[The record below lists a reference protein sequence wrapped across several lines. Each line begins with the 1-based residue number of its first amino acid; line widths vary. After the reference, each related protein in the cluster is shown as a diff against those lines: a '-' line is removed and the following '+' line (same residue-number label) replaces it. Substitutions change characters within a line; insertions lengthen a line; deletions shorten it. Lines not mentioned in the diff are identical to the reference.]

1 MGKIGLQ
8 PLPGYALVRLSKKYE
23 SGLSVEKE
31 KYATNSRGELV
42 KFIYNYNVTDENA
55 NHAKQLIKFY
65 GDYVGHTVY
74 FTPFEDGDVVK
85 HDGAEYVFVPIEQL
99 RGGKK

>member
-1 MGKIGLQ
+1 MINESLM

-31 KYATNSRGELV
+31 KYATNSQGVLV
-42 KFIYNYNVTDENA
+42 SYQHSKESIERVPMSIDNVSLYDGML
-55 NHAKQLIKFY
+55 KK
-65 GDYVGHTVY
+65 TVY